1 MPHPSLIPL
10 TTSNGPTVGARRALA
25 PLLPRTPL
33 NLKEKE
39 EKKEPNKKNK
49 WRWRRKKNSAPPSY
63 MKSIWEHPSPIYVVN

>member
-10 TTSNGPTVGARRALA
+10 TTSNGPTAGARRALA

-39 EKKEPNKKNK
+39 EKKRTKQE
-49 WRWRRKKNSAPPSY
+49 
-63 MKSIWEHPSPIYVVN
+63 E

>member
-10 TTSNGPTVGARRALA
+10 TTSNGPTAGARRALA

-39 EKKEPNKKNK
+39 EKKRTKHE
-49 WRWRRKKNSAPPSY
+49 
-63 MKSIWEHPSPIYVVN
+63 E